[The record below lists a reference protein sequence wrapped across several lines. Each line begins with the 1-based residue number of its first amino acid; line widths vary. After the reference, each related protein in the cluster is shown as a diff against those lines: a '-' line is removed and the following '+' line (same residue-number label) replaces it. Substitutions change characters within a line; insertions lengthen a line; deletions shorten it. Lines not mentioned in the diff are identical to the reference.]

1 MPVPDG
7 EDIFMAE
14 CITSIQGN
22 GTAVQLGGVGSAQCV
37 QKYLRETRL
46 DPLCPAGENS
56 VGAFKLKSIH
66 LQNVRHGYGAG
77 TYFMLRLS

>member
-22 GTAVQLGGVGSAQCV
+22 GTAIQLGGVGSAQCV
-37 QKYLRETRL
+37 QKYLREIN
-46 DPLCPAGENS
+46 D
-56 VGAFKLKSIH
+56 AFKVQVFRIRIH
-66 LQNVRHGYGAG
+66 
-77 TYFMLRLS
+77 

>member
-37 QKYLRETRL
+37 QKYLREIN
-46 DPLCPAGENS
+46 D
-56 VGAFKLKSIH
+56 AFKVQVFRIRIH
-66 LQNVRHGYGAG
+66 
-77 TYFMLRLS
+77 